1 MKPTCKANTTEL
13 ASSAKLNTFK
23 YNFTKHVRF
32 YHTIKIKIIMKYF
45 RSISVIVLFGLLL
58 SACSSKEKSKSD
70 ASSGTET
77 SNEKAAIPVRVMT
90 LSKTNISRTIDYTAT
105 ILPFEE
111 VNMAPSTPGRIDKIY
126 VEVGDKVNKN
136 ESLFLMDRTQLYQ
149 LQLQLSNQLKDL
161 NRIDTLLKSGSA
173 KQQQYDQMKTQYDV
187 TLTNVDFM
195 EENTLLKAPFAGIV
209 TGKYFENGEIYSGGP
224 TTQKGR
230 SAVVTLMQ
238 VNPLKLNINISEK
251 YYPLIKKGMKVLV
264 TADVYNNEVFTG
276 SLFRIAPTVDPA
288 TRSFTVEIELPN
300 RNNLLKPGMF
310 ARASMDLGEVE
321 TFVVPANT
329 VLVQEGTNLRYVF
342 VEGNGSAKRVEV
354 VIGKRFDDQ
363 LEIISETLKEG
374 DKLINE
380 GQSKLING
388 QKINIVL

>member
-1 MKPTCKANTTEL
+1 
-13 ASSAKLNTFK
+13 
-23 YNFTKHVRF
+23 
-32 YHTIKIKIIMKYF
+32 MKYF
-45 RSISVIVLFGLLL
+45 RSISAIVLFGLLL

-70 ASSGTET
+70 ASSGSET

-126 VEVGDKVNKN
+126 VEVGDKVNRN
-136 ESLFLMDRTQLYQ
+136 ENLFLMDRTQLYQ

-238 VNPLKLNINISEK
+238 VNPLKLNVNISEK
-251 YYPLIKKGMKVLV
+251 YYPLIKKGMKVSV
-264 TADVYNNEVFTG
+264 TADVYSNEVFTG

-288 TRSFTVEIELPN
+288 TRTFTVEIDLEMPSSDTAQQLLQARLSSDDAPDIFTLHAIADIPDYYEAGYLADLSDADFVDTVFPGVLESVTYENKVVALPLESLAWGYLYN
-300 RNNLLKPGMF
+300 KDMF
-310 ARASMDLGEVE
+310 DE
-321 TFVVPANT
+321 
-329 VLVQEGTNLRYVF
+329 
-342 VEGNGSAKRVEV
+342 
-354 VIGKRFDDQ
+354 
-363 LEIISETLKEG
+363 
-374 DKLINE
+374 
-380 GQSKLING
+380 
-388 QKINIVL
+388 